1 MTDLLA
7 LMTLILWPVVPL
19 FWIPVH
25 FATIF
30 FKKVGLLFY
39 IVPLI
44 TWLPLTYFIYKNR
57 VFLLQYKIEL
67 PVALNIF
74 GMLFLTFGTML
85 HIWTARL
92 LGILGIIGVPE
103 ISAKIKENL
112 MTEGPFSIVRH
123 PTYLAHTLIF
133 SGVFLITEVTSVG
146 IITLLDFII
155 INTIIIPLEEKELL
169 SRFGE
174 DYEFY
179 KKKVPSRFFPW
190 IHTR

>member
-30 FKKVGLLFY
+30 FKKLSFFTYMMPV
-39 IVPLI
+39 I
-44 TWLPLTYFIYKNR
+44 TWLPLAYIIYQNR

-67 PVALNIF
+67 PVVLNIF
-74 GMLFLTFGTML
+74 GMLFLTLGTML

-103 ISAKIKENL
+103 ISTKIKENL

-133 SGVFLITEVTSVG
+133 FRCFSY
-146 IITLLDFII
+146 
-155 INTIIIPLEEKELL
+155 N
-169 SRFGE
+169 
-174 DYEFY
+174 
-179 KKKVPSRFFPW
+179 
-190 IHTR
+190 